1 MVNIT
6 LGGKEYPIRFNMA
19 AMKAIQDKYG
29 EVQNLDKHLHQ
40 INEMY
45 WILATLINEGYKYV
59 AMELNMPAKQITP
72 DQISTIME
80 IGDFFNG
87 KTSQAVI
94 DAFNEAM
101 GDGKNYT
108 AEELKKIADGMTQ
121 LNLTE
126 QKTTI

>member
-6 LGGKEYPIRFNMA
+6 LGGKEYPLRFDMA
-19 AMKAIQDKYG
+19 AMKKIQDKYG
-29 EVQNLDKHLHQ
+29 NVTGLDKRLRDL
-40 INEMY
+40 NEMY
-45 WILATLINEGYKYV
+45 WILATLINEGYKYT
-59 AMELNMPAKQITP
+59 AMELNIPAAQITP
-72 DQISTIME
+72 EQVSIIME

-108 AEELKKIADGMTQ
+108 AEELKKIADGMTKQ
-121 LNLTE
+121 NLTAE
-126 QKTTI
+126 QTTV

>member
-6 LGGKEYPIRFNMA
+6 LGGKEYPLRFSMA
-19 AMKAIQDKYG
+19 AMKAVQKRYG
-29 EVQNLDKHLHQ
+29 NVNDLDKHLR
-40 INEMY
+40 NLDEMY
-45 WILATLINEGYKYV
+45 WILATLINEGYKY
-59 AMELNMPAKQITP
+59 AAIELNIPAKQVTP
-72 DQISTIME
+72 EQVAVIME

-108 AEELKKIADGMTQ
+108 AEELKKIADGMTKQ
-121 LNLTE
+121 SLTAE
-126 QKTTI
+126 QATI